1 MASPPPPARRNP
13 HVAAL
18 RAARATHGA
27 PVPAPQ
33 GGEAAAWLQVISPAG
48 QGPGAGLALDTGGPP
63 EDSVAQHVVPVPGV
77 GAGTGPLRA
86 EVPPRMPAPPPS
98 MRNAVPGRPTEL
110 ASAIL
115 FSRDVELSQVLASV
129 AVGAG
134 IALAPCRNADQAAGH
149 LQEVILVGADC
160 VAEIDARFAAST
172 LVLTGQEE
180 HQDVLWRAAA
190 TCPGA
195 RVAVLPQ
202 GTAWLGEYLGELGL
216 HCGKAHTTIVAGAGG
231 GVGTSTFA
239 SLLAATAT
247 LDGYRTLLLDAD
259 PHSPGLWPMLRAR
272 EPDGLGWEDLEN
284 SRGELSPSQLAQIL
298 PLSQGTAVLSWVRSP
313 GCFVPSEAL
322 LTEVMAASRRIYERI
337 IIDAGHLAGVRAS
350 MAALANTRLLLLSAR
365 PGAAREGTGARPG
378 VHGDAW
384 RLVLSGKLAPGT
396 DTRVLARRAGIELG
410 GYFPPQRRIER
421 ATADGSLMNA
431 LVNRSLRRTVTRL
444 GGFGRSESGRA
455 A

>member
-1 MASPPPPARRNP
+1 MREQRRFVATPPRPVRRNLQLP
-13 HVAAL
+13 AL
-18 RAARATHGA
+18 RAARAAQGA
-27 PVPAPQ
+27 PISAPQ
-33 GGEAAAWLQVISPAG
+33 HPGAAAWLQVVSPA
-48 QGPGAGLALDTGGPP
+48 QPGPTAGLALDPGAPP
-63 EDSVAQHVVPVPGV
+63 EASLVQHTGSTSAV
-77 GAGTGPLRA
+77 GAGGGPIRV
-86 EVPPRMPAPPPS
+86 EGPGWMPAPAPLAP
-98 MRNAVPGRPTEL
+98 NAAAGRPAEL

-129 AVGAG
+129 AMGAG
-134 IALAPCRNADQAAGH
+134 IALAPCRNADQAAEH

-160 VAEIDARFAAST
+160 VAEIDARFAAAT

-195 RVAVLPQ
+195 RVAVLPR

-216 HCGKAHTTIVAGAGG
+216 HGGKAHTTIIAGAGG

-239 SLLAATAT
+239 SLLAATST

-322 LTEVMAASRRIYERI
+322 LSEVLAASRRIYDRI
-337 IIDAGHLAGVRAS
+337 VIDAGHLAGVRAS
-350 MAALANTRLLLLSAR
+350 MAALANTRLLMLSAR
-365 PGAAREGTGARPG
+365 PGAAREGAGARHG
-378 VHGDAW
+378 VHAAAW

-396 DTRVLARRAGIELG
+396 DTRALAQRAGIE
-410 GYFPPQRRIER
+410 
-421 ATADGSLMNA
+421 
-431 LVNRSLRRTVTRL
+431 
-444 GGFGRSESGRA
+444 
-455 A
+455 

>member
-1 MASPPPPARRNP
+1 MP
-13 HVAAL
+13 AL
-18 RAARATHGA
+18 RATRTSQEA
-27 PVPAPQ
+27 PASGQ
-33 GGEAAAWLQVISPAG
+33 RRREAAAWLQVISPGEQESADR
-48 QGPGAGLALDTGGPP
+48 AALHTGLPTAV
-63 EDSVAQHVVPVPGV
+63 SVAEPTV
-77 GAGTGPLRA
+77 
-86 EVPPRMPAPPPS
+86 PAPALGASGGKFRAGEPLGMPGPARS
-98 MRNAVPGRPTEL
+98 AGNAATGRPAEL
-110 ASAIL
+110 AGAIV

-134 IALAPCRNADQAAGH
+134 IALAPCRNADQAAEH
-149 LQEVILVGADC
+149 LQEVILVGSDC
-160 VAEIDARFAAST
+160 VAEIDARFAGST

-190 TCPGA
+190 SCPGA

-202 GTAWLGEYLGELGL
+202 AGAWLGEYLGELGL

-231 GVGTSTFA
+231 GAGTSTFA
-239 SLLAATAT
+239 ALLAATAT

-284 SRGELSPSQLAQIL
+284 SRGQLSPSQLAEIL

-322 LTEVMAASRRIYERI
+322 LTEVLAASRRIYERI
-337 IIDAGHLAGVRAS
+337 IIDAGHLIGVPAS
-350 MAALANTRLLLLSAR
+350 VVALANTRLLMLSAR
-365 PGAAREGTGARPG
+365 PGAAREGTGQRPG
-378 VHGDAW
+378 VHAAAW

-396 DTRVLARRAGIELG
+396 DTRVLAQRAGIELG
-410 GYFPPQRRIER
+410 GYFPPKRRIER
-421 ATADGSLMNA
+421 ATAEGSLMTV
-431 LVNRSLRRTVTRL
+431 LVSRSIRRTVTRL
-444 GGFGRSESGRA
+444 GTFDRYESESA